1 MKTNGSRNR
10 VITITSGKG
19 GVGKTNIVSSLAIA
33 LAKFGKKVL
42 LLDADLG
49 LGNLDILLGLKPKK
63 NLSDVLIEGKNI
75 RDMIIE
81 GPMGVKILPA
91 SSGVLELTN
100 LSENQK
106 LQLLS
111 ELESLNG
118 EFDILMID
126 TGAGISSN
134 VMYFNIAAQD
144 IIVIITPE
152 PTSIDD
158 SFALMKI
165 LSSNYDEKYF
175 KVLVNFAR
183 NPKEGFE
190 VFKKLMSLVEESFE
204 ASVDY
209 LGQISYDKNV
219 PKAVRKQKAVIE
231 AFHDS
236 PASMD
241 FFKIA
246 EKICVLQTKEL
257 PKGNIQFFWK
267 YLLEE
272 KKLKKGLENCFKI
285 N

>member
-1 MKTNGSRNR
+1 MGRNGSINR
-10 VITITSGKG
+10 VITVTSGKG
-19 GVGKTNIVSSLAIA
+19 GVGKTNIVSNLAIA

-63 NLSDVLIEGKNI
+63 NLSDVLIEGK
-75 RDMIIE
+75 DLSEMMSE
-81 GPMGVKILPA
+81 GPMGIKILPA
-91 SSGVLELTN
+91 SSGALELTN

-111 ELESLNG
+111 EIESLNG
-118 EFDILMID
+118 AFDMLLID

-152 PTSIDD
+152 PTSIYD
-158 SFALMKI
+158 SLALMKI
-165 LSSNYDEKYF
+165 LASDYDEKYF

-183 NPKEGFE
+183 TPREGFA
-190 VFKKLMSLVEESFE
+190 VFKKFVSLIEDCFE

-209 LGQISYDKNV
+209 IGQISYDKNV
-219 PKAVRKQKAVIE
+219 AKAVRKQKAVLE
-231 AFHDS
+231 AFPYS
-236 PASMD
+236 TASRD
-241 FFKIA
+241 FLRIA
-246 EKICVLQTKEL
+246 EKICSLHSKEL

-267 YLLEE
+267 HLLEE
-272 KKLKKGLENCFKI
+272 KINKGV
-285 N
+285 